1 MPNSAVHMIAHG
13 RVQGV
18 GFRFFVREQA
28 TPLGITGWVK
38 NLPDGTVEILAE
50 GDENEVLDVFIDRIR
65 KGPLFGRIAELTVE
79 WREPTNS
86 YTRFGITF

>member
-28 TPLGITGWVK
+28 APHGITGWVK

-50 GDENEVLDVFIDRIR
+50 GENEVLDVFIDRIR
-65 KGPLFGRIAELTVE
+65 KGPLFGRITELTVE

>member
-1 MPNSAVHMIAHG
+1 MPDSAIHIIAHG

-28 TPLGITGWVK
+28 AQYNLKGWVK

-50 GDENEVLDVFIDRIR
+50 GGKDILEIFIERVRVGSFLIR
-65 KGPLFGRIAELTVE
+65 VTDLKIE
-79 WREPTNS
+79 WCEPTNS
-86 YTRFGITF
+86 FTNFGITF